1 MQTKHLSGRCLY
13 CPCSVVGS
21 SVQSGLLCLCLRLC
35 WAGVWK
41 VMQRTGNDLVAG
53 TASKLL
59 FVSVALTQWGSK

>member
-13 CPCSVVGS
+13 CLYSVLGS
-21 SVQSGLLCLCLRLC
+21 SVQSGLLSLFLRLC

-41 VMQRTGNDLVAG
+41 ITQRTGNDLVSG
-53 TASKLL
+53 TASRLL